1 MLRNDLFGI
10 SRGNVA
16 VAASFLLLV
25 AALGCGKEEK
35 RVSATL
41 ETSGGASAGVAQS
54 ASAAS
59 TTAESNAGATSGVA
73 ELGMAVAGE
82 GEAGASTSL
91 PEGPGNDGALPPEVA
106 VSTTDSLAVPGSI
119 VEITAEASGD
129 VVTMVLSDGKGQS
142 RPFTYDAA
150 ANVWSVTYRV
160 PLRNATERMGLSVTA
175 TNGEN
180 RWKRVWVFLNLLPKQ
195 TTAAA
200 EDDSGC

>member
-1 MLRNDLFGI
+1 MLRQDQKHLFGI
-10 SRGNVA
+10 NRWDLA

-35 RVSATL
+35 RVSATI
-41 ETSGGASAGVAQS
+41 EAPRGATAGIAQS
-54 ASAAS
+54 AS
-59 TTAESNAGATSGVA
+59 TALPADGANTAVVGGVA
-73 ELGMAVAGE
+73 ESGG
-82 GEAGASTSL
+82 GASETTLL
-91 PEGPGNDGALPPEVA
+91 PEASGEDGALPPEVA

-142 RPFTYDAA
+142 RPFAYDSA
-150 ANVWSVTYRV
+150 ANVWRTTYRV
-160 PLRNATERMGLSVTA
+160 PMRSATERLGLSVTA

-195 TTAAA
+195 TTASA
-200 EDDSGC
+200 ESGSGC